1 VFVTAG
7 HVPPYY
13 SHLSLASTS
22 IPILWDLTHVIA
34 YVLRFGAS
42 SCRSEASTA
51 STAGVRSPR
60 VSNSTLSQKCIPSAP
75 SSKSPP
81 APPSPSEFVPL
92 PILHHRCAG
101 KFLLHTMSS
110 PFHSPDR
117 SRSTPR
123 SSPSR
128 QRLSDSRRV
137 GQINGFHRP
146 YRESP
151 QRESPSRPLWEEF
164 ERLYVREE
172 NNFRQSL
179 DAQDAEQERLHKQQ
193 LREALEQHEAVRQS
207 AERARERLELE
218 IKKESQRREEEE
230 KRAVEEA
237 RRKLAEQEEV
247 ARRRQIEENKQR
259 EEESRRREALQREKE
274 EQERQIAARKL
285 REEQEKLQ
293 REATRQREEAEC
305 KSREDAIAKEQ
316 AQTQKPE
323 PLPIQQSQHHQS
335 NGITAAP
342 AAHSAASAPTG
353 LTPGLSGGAMQGLVT
368 TVGERE
374 GVHKRY
380 VSLHQRL
387 KVMRKSIVDE
397 CKRRGF
403 KQLGDW
409 RREIR
414 VNCGQ
419 LNKLNKDSNRN
430 NVSPTSSRH
439 CPVIS

>member
-1 VFVTAG
+1 M
-7 HVPPYY
+7 
-13 SHLSLASTS
+13 
-22 IPILWDLTHVIA
+22 IE
-34 YVLRFGAS
+34 YVEG
-42 SCRSEASTA
+42 
-51 STAGVRSPR
+51 
-60 VSNSTLSQKCIPSAP
+60 SAP
-75 SSKSPP
+75 PRAVPKPRQLRRP
-81 APPSPSEFVPL
+81 GFAARVFLTRHFHRNVILRPL
-92 PILHHRCAG
+92 PAKVLPLPPPPQNLVRFQFSIIDAQIDV
-101 KFLLHTMSS
+101 LLHTMSS

-237 RRKLAEQEEV
+237 RRKLAEQEEA

-259 EEESRRREALQREKE
+259 EEERKRREALQREKE

-293 REATRQREEAEC
+293 REAARQREEAEC
-305 KSREDAIAKEQ
+305 KSREYAIAKEQ

-342 AAHSAASAPTG
+342 AHSAASAPTG
-353 LTPGLSGGAMQGLVT
+353 LTPGVSGGTMQGLVT
-368 TVGERE
+368 TASERE

-380 VSLHQRL
+380 VGLHQRL

-397 CKRRGF
+397 CKRREF

-419 LNKLNKDSNRN
+419 LNKLNKDSNRI
-430 NVSPTSSRH
+430 NVSPQSSPQ
-439 CPVIS
+439 CPIIS